1 VAEDIPPEALTADFV
16 RKDKKIQ
23 PWCRRWP
30 ARWKLKNEQD
40 VHYLFERLV
49 FMAKRHNPSSRKLRV
64 LLKSP
69 YKRQSPTFHAD
80 RLLPPPQGEKA
91 AGVHARVPHAA
102 GSAEGTRRGQ
112 FHRRL
117 LLPRPHLPGQGRNA
131 LRQVRPAFGEYF
143 KGVTQIPGLEADIP
157 EEWLKMMMKKHLTPE
172 EKAKLEKLGWDK
184 LMEEFKKRL
193 AEQKERHAGGSKWI
207 GTGGS
212 SPFGHGGYH
221 PEGIRIG
228 GESAGN
234 RTGDQGLGEPRVPQP
249 RRHGRTRH
257 AQHQDRPA
265 PPAPLRPRRRRGRA
279 GSGRHHHRHGAQR
292 RLARHQDAPERH
304 NKVKVLLFLDIGGSM
319 DDHIKVC
326 EELFSAAKSEF
337 KHLEYFYFHNCIY
350 DYVWK
355 DNRRRHGERFP
366 LWDVMHKYGEDYKVV
381 VVGDA
386 TMSPYEILQP
396 GGSVEYSNE
405 EAGAVWLQRML
416 DTWPRA
422 VWLNPEPER
431 LWDYRHSIELVRTI
445 FNSRMFP
452 LTLAGLERAMRELNK

>member
-1 VAEDIPPEALTADFV
+1 MLIDFFLHLKAKKLPVSTREFLTLLEALKEHVAGNSIDDFYFLARTCLV
-16 RKDKKIQ
+16 KD
-23 PWCRRWP
+23 
-30 ARWKLKNEQD
+30 ET
-40 VHYLFERLV
+40 HYDKFD
-49 FMAKRHNPSSRKLRV
+49 
-64 LLKSP
+64 
-69 YKRQSPTFHAD
+69 Q
-80 RLLPPPQGEKA
+80 
-91 AGVHARVPHAA
+91 
-102 GSAEGTRRGQ
+102 
-112 FHRRL
+112 
-117 LLPRPHLPGQGRNA
+117 
-131 LRQVRPAFGEYF
+131 AFGEYF
-143 KGVTQIPGLEADIP
+143 KGVQQVPGLEADIP

-193 AEQKERHAGGSKWI
+193 EEQKGRHAGGSKWI

-234 RTGDQGLGEPRVPQP
+234 RTAIKVWENREYRNLDDTVELG
-249 RRHGRTRH
+249 TRNIKI
-257 AQHQDRPA
+257 A
-265 PPAPLRPRRRRGRA
+265 L
-279 GSGRHHHRHGAQR
+279 R
-292 RLARHQDAPERH
+292 RLRRFAREGAEDELDLDGTIAGTARNAGWLDIKMRPERH

-386 TMSPYEILQP
+386 TMSPYEVLQP
-396 GGSVEYSNE
+396 GGSVEYANE

-431 LWDYRHSIELVRTI
+431 LWDYRHSIELIRTI

>member
-1 VAEDIPPEALTADFV
+1 MLIDFFLHLKAKKLPVSTREFLTLLEALKEHVAGNSIDDFYFLARTCLV
-16 RKDKKIQ
+16 KD
-23 PWCRRWP
+23 
-30 ARWKLKNEQD
+30 ET
-40 VHYLFERLV
+40 HYDKFD
-49 FMAKRHNPSSRKLRV
+49 
-64 LLKSP
+64 
-69 YKRQSPTFHAD
+69 Q
-80 RLLPPPQGEKA
+80 
-91 AGVHARVPHAA
+91 
-102 GSAEGTRRGQ
+102 
-112 FHRRL
+112 
-117 LLPRPHLPGQGRNA
+117 
-131 LRQVRPAFGEYF
+131 AFGEYF
-143 KGVTQIPGLEADIP
+143 KGVTAVPGLDADIP
-157 EEWLKMMMKKHLTPE
+157 EEWLKMLMKKHLTPE

-193 AEQKERHAGGSKWI
+193 EEQKERHAGGSKWI

-234 RTGDQGLGEPRVPQP
+234 RTAIKVWENREYRNLDDTVELG
-249 RRHGRTRH
+249 TRNIKI
-257 AQHQDRPA
+257 A
-265 PPAPLRPRRRRGRA
+265 L
-279 GSGRHHHRHGAQR
+279 R
-292 RLARHQDAPERH
+292 RLRRFAREGAEDELDLDGTIAGTARNAGWLDIRMRPERH

-337 KHLEYFYFHNCIY
+337 KHLEYYYFHNCIY

-445 FNSRMFP
+445 FNNRMFP